1 MRVRAAIVAALLVA
15 GNAPSTPVDVGPT
28 TSAVAPAPPAAPL
41 GALDGPWQ
49 VRRVVDG
56 DTLELERAGK
66 VEKVRLIGIDTPES
80 YPGRKLDRDVAR
92 SGKDAATILTLGARA
107 KAHVAGLV
115 EGRTVWLEDDVEPRD
130 RYGRRLAYVWV
141 DRPGGRTL
149 VNHALA
155 AAGFAETLT
164 IAPNVRRADELRA
177 AVAAARAAGV
187 GLWSEGRLLADG
199 DEHPAA
205 PRLAPARGDCAPR
218 GRLCPADC
226 PIKGNIRSK
235 GDKIAHAPGG
245 QFYDRTAP
253 EACFADLSAAAAAGF
268 RPSRR

>member
-1 MRVRAAIVAALLVA
+1 MRARAAIVAALLVA
-15 GNAPSTPVDVGPT
+15 VVAPALPVEADPT
-28 TSAVAPAPPAAPL
+28 ARTIAPAPPAAPL
-41 GALDGPWQ
+41 GPLDGPWR

-56 DTLELERAGK
+56 DTLELERAGR

-92 SGKDAATILTLGARA
+92 SGKDAATILALGARA
-107 KAHVAGLV
+107 KAYMAGLV

-149 VNHALA
+149 VNYELA

-177 AVAAARAAGV
+177 AVAAARAAGL
-187 GLWSEGRLLADG
+187 GLWSEGGLFADG
-199 DEHPAA
+199 DERPAA
-205 PRLAPARGDCAPR
+205 PRVAPASGDCAPR
-218 GRLCPADC
+218 RRLCPADC
-226 PIKGNIRSK
+226 PIKGNINAK
-235 GDKIAHAPGG
+235 GAKIAHAPGG
-245 QFYDRTAP
+245 QFYNRTTP
-253 EACFADLSAAAAAGF
+253 EACFVDLSAAAAAGF